1 LTTITIGDAAC
12 TFFSAQRDAAG
23 IFGDVSSLTKDSSMT
38 IIGILS
44 DTHLAVVTDQFRRQ
58 CTHAFSCCDVIIH
71 AGDITDSAILAVFS
85 GKEVVA
91 VSGNMCS
98 FDTQQLLPERRLV
111 VIDGYSIAVTHGAG
125 PRHNII
131 DRVYTLFP
139 EADCIVYGHTH
150 RASCERIGSTLLLNP
165 GSFQNTGH
173 FGARG
178 AYALLTIDDK
188 GLHPSL
194 HSLQGSLP

>member
-1 LTTITIGDAAC
+1 MPYVR
-12 TFFSAQRDAAG
+12 FSVRGAMLR
-23 IFGDVSSLTKDSSMT
+23 VYLVTSLLTKDSPMT

-58 CTHAFSCCDVIIH
+58 CTRAFSRCDVIIH
-71 AGDITDSAILAVFS
+71 AGDVTDSAILSVFS
-85 GKEVVA
+85 GKEIIA
-91 VSGNMCS
+91 VSGNMCN

-165 GSFQNTGH
+165 GSFQNTGN
-173 FGARG
+173 FGAG
-178 AYALLTIDDK
+178 GTYALLTIDDK
-188 GLHPSL
+188 GLHPAL